1 MITNVRA
8 VWFAQLTENFNA
20 SVPFMQIMTV
30 SKKLSKFGMRPAP
43 KIQTIFGIHFMAPI
57 GTALVMETTQRSGS
71 FTLGFRID
79 PPDKLDLVLKVR
91 LFCPPA
97 SPTSLIAI
105 QFHYVLNC
113 SPLTRPLPSRA
124 GAYSP
129 HHNRAPPTEF
139 RY

>member
-1 MITNVRA
+1 LVRPTHGEFQRQRA
-8 VWFAQLTENFNA
+8 LHADYDGQQEAEQVRYA
-20 SVPFMQIMTV
+20 S
-30 SKKLSKFGMRPAP
+30 P

-105 QFHYVLNC
+105 QFHYI
-113 SPLTRPLPSRA
+113 
-124 GAYSP
+124 Y
-129 HHNRAPPTEF
+129 
-139 RY
+139 